1 MKRKETGVSAP
12 DKGRNGFGDIK
23 RFSYI
28 MLLLSGS
35 LVLALV
41 MSVNIGSISIAAKD
55 IFRMIW
61 NGIRYGTAVIF
72 TCGKYKQELSSV
84 INNTAESQILFRIRI
99 PRMLLAAILGGA
111 LSVSGYLLQVF
122 FRNPIAGPFIL
133 GISSG
138 AKLVVGIT
146 LIFLTRY
153 NGSINSLTV
162 IPAAFLG
169 SLLIT
174 FIVLL
179 FSQKVQNMSMLLVI
193 GIMVGYICG
202 AVTDFCIT
210 FADEHDVVN
219 LTNWSMG
226 TFSGTDWD
234 QVKISTLIC
243 LPGIFA
249 ALLLSKPISVYALGE
264 GYAQSMGIRLKPFRF
279 LLILLSSLLS
289 ACVTAL
295 AGPISFVG
303 IAVPHITR
311 TLLKSS
317 KPIFVIPATFFCGAV
332 FCVFCDL
339 IARTVFAPTEL
350 AIGTVTS
357 VFGAPVVI
365 YMMVKRRRTQE
376 N

>member
-1 MKRKETGVSAP
+1 MKNKAANKSILNNEKIT
-12 DKGRNGFGDIK
+12 FGNVG
-23 RFSYI
+23 RFSFI
-28 MLLLSGS
+28 MLLLSCL
-35 LVLALV
+35 LVLALILN
-41 MSVNIGSISIAAKD
+41 VNIGSVSIAMQD
-55 IFRMIW
+55 VFGMIW
-61 NGIRYGTAVIF
+61 DGIRYGIANIF
-72 TCGKYKQELSSV
+72 TRGSFVEEWNRVMNSS
-84 INNTAESQILFRIRI
+84 TESQILFRIRI

-122 FRNPIAGPFIL
+122 FRNPIAGPFVL

-138 AKLVVGIT
+138 AKMVVGIT
-146 LIFLTRY
+146 LIFLTHY
-153 NGSINSLTV
+153 IGSISSLTL
-162 IPAAFLG
+162 ILAAFLG

-179 FSQKVQNMSMLLVI
+179 FSQKVRNMSMLLVI

-210 FADEHDVVN
+210 FADDHDVVN

-226 TFSGTDWD
+226 TFSGAGWD
-234 QVKISTLIC
+234 NVQTSLLMCI
-243 LPGIFA
+243 PGILA
-249 ALLLSKPISVYALGE
+249 ALLLSKPISAYALGE
-264 GYAQSMGIRLKPFRF
+264 GYAQSMGIRIKPFRV

-317 KPIFVIPATFFCGAV
+317 KPVFVIPATFLCGAV